1 LYLRVTQ
8 MKKIAAIFLLTI
20 YSLTTLG
27 VGIRQFYCC
36 GKLKSTNITLV
47 QETKEKCSNSDA
59 MKGCCKTKFKSLKVK
74 DNHIAGNCAVHFIK
88 QFTDL
93 NLPTTEFEIKV
104 ALNKPAVVANASHA
118 PPLHRGVPIYILNCT
133 YRI

>member
-1 LYLRVTQ
+1 

-47 QETKEKCSNSDA
+47 QETKEKCNNSDG
-59 MKGCCKTKFKSLKVK
+59 MKGCCKTKFKSLKVNN
-74 DNHIAGNCAVHFIK
+74 NHVAGNGTVHLIK
-88 QFTDL
+88 HFTEL
-93 NLPTTEFEIKV
+93 EIPTPEFEIKV
-104 ALNKPAVVANASHA
+104 AVNEAVVVANASHA
-118 PPLHRGVPIYILNCT
+118 PPLHQCIPIYILNCT